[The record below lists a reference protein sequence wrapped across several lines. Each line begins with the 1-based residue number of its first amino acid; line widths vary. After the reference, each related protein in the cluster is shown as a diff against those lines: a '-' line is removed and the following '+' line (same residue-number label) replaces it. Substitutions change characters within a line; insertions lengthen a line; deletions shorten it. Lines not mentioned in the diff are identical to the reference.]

1 MHVMTCERP
10 MLLLLYRMCHC
21 GEGTREK
28 AREGERGRAR
38 DGKRGASCGD
48 GGKGEGGARVYFE
61 VVAVVVPVLRLGELS
76 TDIAHQTK

>member
-1 MHVMTCERP
+1 ME
-10 MLLLLYRMCHC
+10 
-21 GEGTREK
+21 
-28 AREGERGRAR
+28 REGERRRERESEGER

-48 GGKGEGGARVYFE
+48 GGRGEGGERVYFE